1 MLEEEDSPSEPQTAN
16 HPRWQ
21 GFFLQCHDPEL
32 VCLLNKQV
40 RGHDTAGKTMFSLE
54 ALYILYRLKVCYA
67 FCQSVHF
74 TPGLLLLTA

>member
-32 VCLLNKQV
+32 VCLL
-40 RGHDTAGKTMFSLE
+40 MFSLE